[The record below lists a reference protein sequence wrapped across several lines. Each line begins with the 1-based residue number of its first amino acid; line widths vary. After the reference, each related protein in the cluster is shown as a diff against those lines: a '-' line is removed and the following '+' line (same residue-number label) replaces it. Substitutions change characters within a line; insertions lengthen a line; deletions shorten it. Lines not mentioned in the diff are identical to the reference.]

1 MLKKIRR
8 RQRTEAECFLKTK
21 KGPAGFGWPSLYLLD
36 LQSPAG
42 GYGLGLLG
50 QRQLQDA
57 VLIGGGNLLA
67 ADAGDVEAAGE
78 GPVGPLAADIVAVL
92 ILLLPAG
99 GALGADGE
107 AVTVHVDVD
116 ILLLHPRQIGLQHE
130 GVAGVLDVGLESP
143 ETGAGEEAPLQLL
156 QVPEGAVQV
165 HAAAAGK
172 GHHFK
177 HSS

>member
-78 GPVGPLAADIVAVL
+78 GPVGPLAADIAAVL
-92 ILLLPAG
+92 VLLL
-99 GALGADGE
+99 
-107 AVTVHVDVD
+107 
-116 ILLLHPRQIGLQHE
+116 QIGRASCRE
-130 GVAGVLDVGLESP
+130 RV
-143 ETGAGEEAPLQLL
+143 
-156 QVPEGAVQV
+156 
-165 HAAAAGK
+165 
-172 GHHFK
+172 
-177 HSS
+177 